1 MPNRNIPQRR
11 GRGTP
16 RYRSPSH
23 RFKGNIVYP
32 RINYSGRMVGQIVGL
47 EDDPGRSAPLANI
60 LLEDF
65 TTTKLIAAEGIS
77 VGQLIEMGSGAK
89 PQPGNVMPLS
99 SINPG
104 TEVFNVEAQPGD
116 GGKLVRTSGTAT
128 LVVAHDKMS
137 GYTQIKLPSKKTR
150 LVQSIALA
158 TVGRVAG
165 GGRLEKP
172 MVHAGQNFYRWRWS
186 RGKLWPVVVGRAKNA
201 VDHKHGGGRH
211 PHVGRPTTVSRN
223 APPGRKVGHIAARR
237 TGLKKK

>member
-23 RFKGNIVYP
+23 RYKGDITYP
-32 RINYSGRMVGQIVGL
+32 RMDYGGLITGQIVSFI
-47 EDDPGRSAPLANI
+47 DDPGRTAPLAEVLLDDFSSTKMIAAEGLSVGQILELGSKAKVSPGTVLPLANI
-60 LLEDF
+60 L
-65 TTTKLIAAEGIS
+65 
-77 VGQLIEMGSGAK
+77 
-89 PQPGNVMPLS
+89 
-99 SINPG
+99 PG
-104 TEVFNVEAQPGD
+104 TEVFNVEVQPGD
-116 GGKLVRTSGTAT
+116 GGKAVRTSGTTA
-128 LVVAHDKMS
+128 LVVMHDKLA
-137 GYTQIKLPSKKTR
+137 GTTQIKLPSKKTTI
-150 LVQSIALA
+150 VQSIALA

-165 GGRLEKP
+165 AGRPDKP
-172 MVHAGQNFYRWRWS
+172 MVHAGQNFYRFRS

>member
-23 RFKGNIVYP
+23 RFKGDVFYP
-32 RINYSGRMVGQIVGL
+32 RMDYSGKVAGQIVEL
-47 EDDPGRSAPLANI
+47 VDDPGRTAPLARI
-60 LLEDF
+60 LLDNF
-65 TTTKLIAAEGIS
+65 TTTQLIAAEGLSIGQMIELGAEAKS
-77 VGQLIEMGSGAK
+77 VS
-89 PQPGNVMPLS
+89 GNVLPLEK
-99 SINPG
+99 ILPG
-104 TEVFNVEAQPGD
+104 TEVFSVEIRPGD
-116 GGKLVRTSGTAT
+116 GGKSVRTAGTSA
-128 LVVAHDKMS
+128 LIVAHDKAS
-137 GYTQIKLPSKKTR
+137 GKTQIKLPSKKTALIPSR
-150 LVQSIALA
+150 SLA
-158 TVGRVAG
+158 TVGRVAAA
-165 GGRLEKP
+165 GRTDKP
-172 MVHAGQNFYRWRWS
+172 QLHAGQAFYRFRH

>member
-23 RFKGNIVYP
+23 RYKGNIAYP
-32 RINYSGRMVGQIVGL
+32 RMDYNGKMIGQIVEL
-47 EDDPGRSAPLANI
+47 VDDPGRSAPLAKI
-60 LLEDF
+60 LLDNF
-65 TTTKLIAAEGIS
+65 TETQLIAAEGVR
-77 VGQLIEMGSGAK
+77 VGQPIEIGQEASIN
-89 PQPGNVMPLS
+89 PGNVLPLYRIS
-99 SINPG
+99 PG
-104 TEVFNVEAQPGD
+104 TEVFNLEIKAGD
-116 GGKLVRTSGTAT
+116 GGKAVRTSGTAANI
-128 LVVAHDKMS
+128 VAHDRLQGM
-137 GYTQIKLPSKKTR
+137 TQIKMPSGKTATI
-150 LVQSIALA
+150 SSKGLA
-158 TVGRVAG
+158 TVGRVSG
-165 GGRLEKP
+165 GGRPDKP
-172 MVHAGQNFYRWRWS
+172 MLHAGQAFYYYRA

>member
-23 RFKGNIVYP
+23 RFKGDVTYP
-32 RINYSGRMVGQIVGL
+32 RMDYSGKITGQII
-47 EDDPGRSAPLANI
+47 EMIDDPGRTAPLVKV
-60 LLEDF
+60 LLDNF
-65 TTTKLIAAEGIS
+65 MTTQLIAAEGLS
-77 VGQLIEMGSGAK
+77 VGQLIELGAEAK
-89 PQPGNVMPLS
+89 TNTGNVMPLDM
-99 SINPG
+99 ILPG
-104 TEVFNVEAQPGD
+104 TEIFSVEVRPGD
-116 GGKLVRTSGTAT
+116 GGKSVRTSGTSA
-128 LVVAHDKMS
+128 LIVAHDKTS
-137 GYTQIKLPSKKTR
+137 GKTQIKLPSKKTAMIP
-150 LVQSIALA
+150 SKSLA
-158 TVGRVAG
+158 TIGRVAAA
-165 GGRLEKP
+165 GRTDKP
-172 MVHAGQNFYRWRWS
+172 QLHAGQAFYRFRS